1 MAQLK
6 KLLSPYTS
14 PEQSRR
20 LLDLG
25 LPADTADCYYDPYGQ
40 IQKLPDDTTF
50 YHLHARN
57 VAILPCWSAGQLIQI
72 HTIIGGASSSY
83 YIHTFPTNVM
93 NEVMWHLVQAIEYKW
108 VNLLNL
114 EE

>member
-1 MAQLK
+1 MSIK
-6 KLLSPYTS
+6 KLHSTYTT
-14 PEQSRR
+14 PEQARR

-25 LPADTADCYYDPYGQ
+25 LPADTADCYYDTYGH
-40 IQKLPDDTTF
+40 IQKLPDNLTF
-50 YHLHARN
+50 DYLHSKGIAG
-57 VAILPCWSAGQLIQI
+57 IPCWSAGQLIQI